1 MVDHM
6 IMELIWL
13 DIWSGFKMKEIQIIG
28 SAKKIEKEL
37 EYILGE
43 VDMLNEQ
50 DMWQLADKIKIHTD
64 NIIKLC
70 KGD

>member
-1 MVDHM
+1 
-6 IMELIWL
+6 
-13 DIWSGFKMKEIQIIG
+13 MKEIQIIG
-28 SAKKIEKEL
+28 SAKKIEREL

>member
-1 MVDHM
+1 
-6 IMELIWL
+6 
-13 DIWSGFKMKEIQIIG
+13 MKEIQIIG
-28 SAKKIEKEL
+28 SAKKIEREL

-43 VDMLNEQ
+43 VDILNESFINPMFRQ